1 MGNTNKFW
9 TGVIAGAVAGGLI
22 SLLDRETR
30 QATAEKCGKVTKNI
44 SYVITH
50 PKEVATNIKNKTI
63 ELKETA
69 DQMSDDISFI
79 IRKIEEVRELTPE
92 VKGIVKDTKEAFLKS
107 KPKEDDPYEQS

>member
-30 QATAEKCGKVTKNI
+30 QTVGEKTGKAVKNI

-50 PKEVATNIKNKTI
+50 PKEIATNIKEKTI
-63 ELKETA
+63 ALKETA
-69 DQMSDDISFI
+69 LQMSEDISFI
-79 IRKIEEVRELTPE
+79 AQKIDEVRELTPE
-92 VKGIVKDTKEAFLKS
+92 VTGLVKDTKEAFFKD
-107 KPKEDDPYEQS
+107 KENIEEL